1 MPADA
6 DKRPRRA
13 HFCRLSEIDDF
24 GDVRQVVTGERDN
37 VGLPALQQAKI
48 GAVIL
53 DLQIDE
59 QDVVSST
66 SRRLRNELEPQ
77 RFEPQKN
84 LCVEQ
89 WRRMNTEKTHAT
101 PSRKLKPRKANVSR
115 QDRPKELL

>member
-1 MPADA
+1 MPADT
-6 DKRPRRA
+6 DKSSRPA
-13 HFCRLSEIDDF
+13 HFSRFSEIDDF
-24 GDVRQVVTGERDN
+24 GNVRQVIARERDHLR
-37 VGLPALQQAKI
+37 LPALQQAKI

-77 RFEPQKN
+77 RFEPQED

-89 WRRMNTEKTHAT
+89 RPGMDTEKTHRT

>member
-13 HFCRLSEIDDF
+13 HFCRFSDIDDL
-24 GDVRQVVTGERDN
+24 GDIRQVITGERDHRR
-37 VGLPALQQAKI
+37 LPALQQAKI

-59 QDVVSST
+59 PDVVPGT
-66 SRRLRNELEPQ
+66 SRRLCDELEPQ
-77 RFEPQKN
+77 RFEPQED

-89 WRRMNTEKTHAT
+89 WPGMDTEKTHRT
-101 PSRKLKPRKANVSR
+101 PSRKPKPRKANVSR